1 MGGSTGQPKM
11 RGTGGSNPS
20 PSSGESANFRF
31 LSVEA
36 ASRTAAVIN
45 AAPRLRAANSC
56 ETMYQV
62 AQVYRFRE
70 FLTGQLL
77 ATFLDLLTL
86 AGLCH
91 GNSIEHALRP
101 RTHYASCRCDGI
113 SPLCGR
119 FGPEDPQCGSGDE
132 VALEVEGVVNR
143 TVHAEKALGG
153 LSRPEPLQLAL
164 ASSDSLMRI
173 LYTIILCALTRC
185 TVLPG
190 ERPGRQT
197 LAPAGSTRG
206 GSGGDEW
213 SEAL

>member
-1 MGGSTGQPKM
+1 MRKVNWGDRRGSQKCGVPVVRIQ
-11 RGTGGSNPS
+11 S
-20 PSSGESANFRF
+20 PSSGKSANFRF

-101 RTHYASCRCDGI
+101 KTPTRHAAATASCHCA
-113 SPLCGR
+113 
-119 FGPEDPQCGSGDE
+119 
-132 VALEVEGVVNR
+132 VASARKIRSVDRE
-143 TVHAEKALGG
+143 
-153 LSRPEPLQLAL
+153 
-164 ASSDSLMRI
+164 MRW
-173 LYTIILCALTRC
+173 R
-185 TVLPG
+185 
-190 ERPGRQT
+190 
-197 LAPAGSTRG
+197 
-206 GSGGDEW
+206 
-213 SEAL
+213 